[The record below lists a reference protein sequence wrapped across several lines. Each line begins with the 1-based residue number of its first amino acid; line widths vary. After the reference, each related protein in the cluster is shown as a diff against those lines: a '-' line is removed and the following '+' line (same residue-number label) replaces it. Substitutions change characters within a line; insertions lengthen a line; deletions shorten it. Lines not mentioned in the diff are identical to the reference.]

1 MAAKEG
7 TKAVFSLWAVFKM
20 DPQVYGVLGVAL
32 VATKVDFVSRHV
44 TYGCYPDVEL
54 EEYNC

>member
-1 MAAKEG
+1 MAVKERPKG
-7 TKAVFSLWAVFKM
+7 VFSFWAVFKM

-44 TYGCYPDVEL
+44 TYRYHPDVKL
-54 EEYNC
+54 VDYKC

>member
-1 MAAKEG
+1 MAAKERS
-7 TKAVFSLWAVFKM
+7 KAVFSLWPVFKM

-32 VATKVDFVSRHV
+32 VATKVDVVSRHV
-44 TYGCYPDVEL
+44 TYGYHPDVKL